1 MSTRD
6 GAAPPVDEDRELLAR
21 VAQQDAAAHRML
33 FDRYYRGVFSFVQ
46 RRLGDPEL
54 AEEVTSE
61 VFYEVW
67 RSAARFRGESRPSTW
82 IYGIAHFKCMA
93 ESRRRKR
100 RWKRIVIAEPASLAE
115 VPGSSDPVG
124 RVAARADLEQVARVL
139 ESLPE
144 EQQDTAELALLEGL
158 PYEEVARRL
167 GVSEGT
173 VKTRVSRI
181 RARLRAGMSVVQ

>member
-6 GAAPPVDEDRELLAR
+6 GEAPPIDEDRDLLAR
-21 VAQQDAAAHRML
+21 VAKQDAAAHRKL

-61 VFYEVW
+61 VFFEIW
-67 RSAARFRGESRPSTW
+67 RSAGRFRGESRPSTW
-82 IYGIAHFKCMA
+82 LYGIAHFKCMA

-100 RWKRIVIAEPASLAE
+100 RWKRLVLSEPASLAE
-115 VPGSSDPVG
+115 VPGTEDPSATA
-124 RVAARADLEQVARVL
+124 AARADLAQVARVL
-139 ESLPE
+139 ASLPE

-167 GVSEGT
+167 GISEGT